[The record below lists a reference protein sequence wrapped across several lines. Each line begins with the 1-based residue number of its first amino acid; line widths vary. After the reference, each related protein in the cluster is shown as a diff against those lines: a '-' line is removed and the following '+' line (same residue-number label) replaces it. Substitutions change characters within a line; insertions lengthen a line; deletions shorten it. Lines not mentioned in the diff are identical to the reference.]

1 MGLAFLGFNT
11 RMTTSPDTERR
22 VTELEI
28 KASFADDMLDEL
40 NNTIFRQQEQID
52 RLMHE
57 IAALKQQLP
66 DDSNTPFRSL
76 RDELPPHY

>member
-1 MGLAFLGFNT
+1 MDT
-11 RMTTSPDTERR
+11 MPDTERR
-22 VTELEI
+22 LIELEI
-28 KASFADDMLDEL
+28 KASLADDMLDQL

-52 RLMHE
+52 RLMLE
-57 IAALKQQLP
+57 IATLRQQLP

>member
-1 MGLAFLGFNT
+1 MNS
-11 RMTTSPDTERR
+11 SPDIEKRLN
-22 VTELEI
+22 ELEI
-28 KASFADDMLDEL
+28 KASFADDLLDQL
-40 NNTIFRQQEQID
+40 NNTIYRQQEQID

-66 DDSNTPFRSL
+66 DQADTPFQSL